1 MSIATDPTTEQLV
14 AQLYKI
20 DGKAEIVGGEIVMMS
35 PTGDL
40 PSSAGGFIYASLLSF
55 ARQHGGRAYTDN
67 AAFLV
72 DLPGRKSFS
81 PDAAYYTGP
90 RAGGKFLPNAPAFAA
105 EVRSEGDY
113 GQAAERNMA
122 AKRVEYFSA
131 GTKVVWDVDVLREEL
146 IRVYRG
152 DEAPEMPTIYRRGET
167 AEAEP
172 AVPGWTFVVDELFD

>member
-1 MSIATDPTTEQLV
+1 
-14 AQLYKI
+14 
-20 DGKAEIVGGEIVMMS
+20 MMS

-40 PSSAGGFIYASLLSF
+40 PSSAGGFIYASLLSY

-72 DLPGRKSFS
+72 DLSGRKSFS

-90 RAGGKFLPNAPAFAA
+90 RAGGKFLPAAPAFAA

-113 GQAAERNMA
+113 GQTSERKMA
-122 AKRVEYFSA
+122 AKRAEYFSA
-131 GTKVVWDVDVLREEL
+131 GTKVVWDVDVLRDEL
-146 IRVYRG
+146 IRVYRI
-152 DEAPEMPTIYRRGET
+152 EASENPTVYRRGAI

-172 AVPGWTFVVDELFD
+172 AVPGWKFAVDELFE